1 MGPVRITEADSF
13 FFERQKL
20 PLPHFTAEDYLA
32 RLDLL
37 TGRMREKGVS
47 HVVIYGDREHF
58 SNIEYFSSYD
68 CRFEEALLVV
78 DKEGGR
84 WIIAGNEGMGYSYQ
98 IPYPINRMLC
108 QHFSL
113 QGQPRDSSL
122 ALEKLLEQT
131 GIRRGSRVGVV
142 GYKYFYPAYTADPLH
157 SFDVPM
163 YMMEAIFAA
172 AGRENVENFTSEITG
187 LPDGI
192 RMRVYT
198 PKEIAWA
205 EYSATKSADV
215 LLNLFD
221 ALEVGGQEL
230 ETSRYGKID
239 FTPVC
244 MYSLVNFG
252 AFNLSLG
259 LRSPDDSILNLG
271 DPCGL
276 CYGARGSLTSR
287 TGIAASSGDDWP
299 RALAEEL
306 ENFYMPFWSAIAAWY
321 ETIRVGTTG
330 GTLYDAVMKII
341 GGPEFGVALNP
352 GHNTGMDEWTNSPVY
367 RGSTLPVLS
376 GAYMQCD
383 IIASRQ
389 EPYFHNAICE
399 DTVIIADETLRAGI
413 AAQYPEMH
421 ARIRARQEKM
431 RSALGIRLDDS
442 VLPMSNLNGVY
453 FPFMLDISRVFA
465 K

>member
-1 MGPVRITEADSF
+1 M
-13 FFERQKL
+13 
-20 PLPHFTAEDYLA
+20 
-32 RLDLL
+32 
-37 TGRMREKGVS
+37 
-47 HVVIYGDREHF
+47 
-58 SNIEYFSSYD
+58 
-68 CRFEEALLVV
+68 
-78 DKEGGR
+78 
-84 WIIAGNEGMGYSYQ
+84 
-98 IPYPINRMLC
+98 
-108 QHFSL
+108 
-113 QGQPRDSSL
+113 
-122 ALEKLLEQT
+122 
-131 GIRRGSRVGVV
+131 V

-276 CYGARGSLTSR
+276 CYGARGSLTSVL
-287 TGIAASSGDDWP
+287 GSQQA
-299 RALAEEL
+299 
-306 ENFYMPFWSAIAAWY
+306 
-321 ETIRVGTTG
+321 VGTTG
-330 GTLYDAVMKII
+330 RGRSRRSWKISICRFGPRSPHGMK
-341 GGPEFGVALNP
+341 PFGLGRP
-352 GHNTGMDEWTNSPVY
+352 
-367 RGSTLPVLS
+367 
-376 GAYMQCD
+376 
-383 IIASRQ
+383 
-389 EPYFHNAICE
+389 
-399 DTVIIADETLRAGI
+399 
-413 AAQYPEMH
+413 AA
-421 ARIRARQEKM
+421 RFTT
-431 RSALGIRLDDS
+431 RL
-442 VLPMSNLNGVY
+442 
-453 FPFMLDISRVFA
+453 
-465 K
+465 